1 MAPRGWGFWT
11 EAKLDILSAY
21 LSAFAVAGSKKASGA
36 LVYIDLF
43 AGNTSNQRR
52 DVERDIKGS
61 SLRALESLPDY
72 ARIYLFE
79 LERVAAELEADLRRL
94 HPGRQFIVV
103 PGDCN
108 ATLPAILAQL
118 KSQGVAWAPTFAFI
132 DPYSSAALRW
142 ATIQRLAD
150 FKRDRKYKVEQWLL
164 FYGSDIPRVR
174 GQNPTN
180 AEALLRQTSGGDVW
194 VPIAEGR
201 ERGDLSAEEARRE
214 YTNLL
219 RWRLENTL
227 GYRYTHSFEVRN
239 TSGSYLYDLVFATD
253 NDAGNKI
260 MGDVYA
266 AAAQRFEQMRVE
278 AYERRRADR
287 TGQDTLF
294 GPEAMSSIT
303 AGAAEPYRADPPSL
317 PYGFDGDAND
327 MRGLDDSMDEHS

>member
-21 LSAFAVAGSKKASGA
+21 LSAFAIAGSRKASGA
-36 LVYIDLF
+36 LVYLDLF
-43 AGNTSNQRR
+43 AGNASNQRR

-61 SLRALESLPDY
+61 SIRALESLPDY

-79 LERVAAELEADLRRL
+79 LERVAAELEADLRRR
-94 HPGRQFIVV
+94 HPDRQFTVV

-108 ATLPAILAQL
+108 ATLPAILVQL
-118 KSQGVAWAPTFAFI
+118 KSQEEDWAPTFAFV

-142 ATIQRLAD
+142 ATIQQLAD

-164 FYGSDIPRVR
+164 FYGSDIPRVL
-174 GQNPTN
+174 GQNPSN
-180 AEALLRQTSGGDVW
+180 AAALLRQTFGGDVW

-201 ERGDLSAEEARRE
+201 KRGDLSAEEARRE

-227 GYRYTHSFEVRN
+227 GYRYTHSFEVTN
-239 TSGSYLYDLVFATD
+239 TSGNYLYDLVFATD
-253 NDAGNKI
+253 NEAGNRI

-266 AAAQRFEQMRVE
+266 ATAQRLPQMRAE

-287 TGQDTLF
+287 TRQDTLF

-303 AGAAEPYRADPPSL
+303 AGAVEPYHADPPSL
-317 PYGFDGDAND
+317 PYGLEDDAAHARWSD
-327 MRGLDDSMDEHS
+327 RGGELS